1 MKGTVMK
8 ATLQMES
15 HLKLRL
21 RTRQFLSAGKVH
33 SLLKPTISS
42 VIVLQ
47 IIAVLRII
55 AELYNFKQL
64 LGRLVR
70 DDKDQWFANSFIIQI
85 FVLEI
90 NKIFYFGEFRLSIY
104 LPIFYISLHFF
115 RFQEKKIFGQ
125 EFCYTYFISFYMIF
139 FYFIFFPYLK

>member
-1 MKGTVMK
+1 MKGTVMKGTVMK

-33 SLLKPTISS
+33 SLLKPTISL

-55 AELYNFKQL
+55 AVLYNFKQL
-64 LGRLVR
+64 LGRPVR
-70 DDKDQWFANSFIIQI
+70 DDKD
-85 FVLEI
+85 
-90 NKIFYFGEFRLSIY
+90 
-104 LPIFYISLHFF
+104 
-115 RFQEKKIFGQ
+115 
-125 EFCYTYFISFYMIF
+125 
-139 FYFIFFPYLK
+139 